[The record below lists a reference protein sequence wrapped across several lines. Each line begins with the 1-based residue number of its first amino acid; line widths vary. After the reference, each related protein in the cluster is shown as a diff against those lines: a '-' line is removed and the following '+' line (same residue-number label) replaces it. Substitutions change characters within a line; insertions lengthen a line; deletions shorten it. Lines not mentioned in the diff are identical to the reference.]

1 MEERFQRTAML
12 IGEEGLKRLSE
23 CHVAVFGIGGVGGYV
38 VESLARCGIGELTLV
53 DKDVVSMTNLNRQ
66 IIALE
71 STVGR
76 MKTQVMKERI
86 REINPKALVHTRETF
101 FLPENSQTFPFE
113 SYDYVVDAVDTV
125 TAKIEIIMKCR
136 ELGVPVIRSMGTGN
150 KMDPSKLQ
158 AADIY
163 NTSVCPLARVMRREL
178 KSRGVKHQKVVY
190 STEEPVANHRTPGS
204 VSFVPA
210 SAGILIASVVVQD
223 ILKDML
229 ENGEKNDGVQI

>member
-1 MEERFQRTAML
+1 MNNLVHVFQ
-12 IGEEGLKRLSE
+12 I
-23 CHVAVFGIGGVGGYV
+23 GIGLNVRTTICRNDGY
-38 VESLARCGIGELTLV
+38 
-53 DKDVVSMTNLNRQ
+53 
-66 IIALE
+66 
-71 STVGR
+71 
-76 MKTQVMKERI
+76 
-86 REINPKALVHTRETF
+86 
-101 FLPENSQTFPFE
+101 PFE

-136 ELGVPVIRSMGTGN
+136 ELGVPVISSMGTGN

-163 NTSVCPLARVMRREL
+163 KTSVCPLARVMRREL

-210 SAGILIASVVVQD
+210 SAGLLIASVVVQD

>member
-76 MKTQVMKERI
+76 MKTQVMKKRI

-136 ELGVPVIRSMGTGN
+136 ELGVPVISSMGTGN

-163 NTSVCPLARVMRREL
+163 KTSVCPLARVMRREL

-210 SAGILIASVVVQD
+210 SAGLLIASVVVQD

>member
-76 MKTQVMKERI
+76 MKTQVMKKRI

-136 ELGVPVIRSMGTGN
+136 ELRVPVISSMGTGN

-163 NTSVCPLARVMRREL
+163 KTSVCPLARVMRREL

-210 SAGILIASVVVQD
+210 SAGLLIASVVVQD